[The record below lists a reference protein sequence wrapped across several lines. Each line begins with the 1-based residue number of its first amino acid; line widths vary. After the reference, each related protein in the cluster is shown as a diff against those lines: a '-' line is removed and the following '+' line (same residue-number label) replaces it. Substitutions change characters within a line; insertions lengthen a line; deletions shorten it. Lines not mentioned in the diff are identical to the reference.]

1 MSHLVPVLIASILV
15 VAVYFVILYV
25 MYQEKLNSDTAWV
38 GSLDAKRL
46 REFEREVEKE
56 GRKRQISLDETVDV
70 EELIGKEHYRIVE
83 RILMPFHEASI
94 SPRRPIVY
102 VRKWLSPERRRFALT
117 HELMHIWFDQDAENA
132 GARYRDA
139 HSIFHRR
146 TTEEQ
151 DIDYRAACLI
161 MNEKTFVEDLNKA
174 EYFSSSKDKRRET
187 IYALSGKYKVA
198 PDAVARRIC
207 EINKLY
213 NESEANRIH

>member
-1 MSHLVPVLIASILV
+1 MRQLMPVLVTTILV
-15 VAVYFVILYV
+15 VAVYFVVLYIK
-25 MYQEKLNSDTAWV
+25 YQGKLNSDTAWI

-46 REFEREVEKE
+46 RNFEKEVEE
-56 GRKRQISLDETVDV
+56 ECRKKKISLDGPVNV
-70 EELIGKEHYRIVE
+70 EKLINECHYTIRE
-83 RILMPFHEASI
+83 KILMPFHEASI
-94 SPRRPIVY
+94 SPKKSVVY

-161 MNEKTFVEDLNKA
+161 MNEKAFVEDLDKA